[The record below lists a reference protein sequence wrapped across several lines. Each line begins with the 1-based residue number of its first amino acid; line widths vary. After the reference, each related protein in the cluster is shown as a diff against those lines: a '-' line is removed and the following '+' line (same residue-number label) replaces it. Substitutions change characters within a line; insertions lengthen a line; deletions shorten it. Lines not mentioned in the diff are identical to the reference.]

1 MELLKTIK
9 VNEVVDNLTGSVMD
23 GTINPLEAIVRLK
36 KLEEI
41 VKLAKVRI
49 SGAVIDEA
57 AKYGKTFT
65 YLDAEITNK
74 SSAGRYDYSN
84 IPEIVAK
91 EIELK
96 AIKDKHKAALKVDV
110 IDLDTG
116 ELIAA
121 PIYKG
126 GKEIISIK
134 LNKMAYLVNIQNELK
149 APKNE
154 YNSFGKYNYRSAEGI
169 LEALKPLLLKY
180 GCYLTITEKTEEK
193 AGYLV
198 LTSKATISDGE
209 NSIFVEAEA
218 GINPERKGM
227 DIAQSFGSS
236 SSYAKKYALGNLF
249 LLDDTKDADSNKVNE
264 PAAKIKPKMSTDIY
278 NAMLEYIN
286 TGKSAAVSSK
296 MSNYNMSKKQEDTL
310 TRMIKENTK

>member
-1 MELLKTIK
+1 MK
-9 VNEVVDNLTGSVMD
+9 
-23 GTINPLEAIVRLK
+23 
-36 KLEEI
+36 
-41 VKLAKVRI
+41 
-49 SGAVIDEA
+49 
-57 AKYGKTFT
+57 
-65 YLDAEITNK
+65 
-74 SSAGRYDYSN
+74 
-84 IPEIVAK
+84 
-91 EIELK
+91 
-96 AIKDKHKAALKVDV
+96 
-110 IDLDTG
+110 
-116 ELIAA
+116 
-121 PIYKG
+121 
-126 GKEIISIK
+126 K

-227 DIAQSFGSS
+227 DIAQRFGSS

>member
-1 MELLKTIK
+1 MEK
-9 VNEVVDNLTGSVMD
+9 
-23 GTINPLEAIVRLK
+23 LK
-36 KLEEI
+36 K
-41 VKLAKVRI
+41 V
-49 SGAVIDEA
+49 
-57 AKYGKTFT
+57 
-65 YLDAEITNK
+65 
-74 SSAGRYDYSN
+74 DY
-84 IPEIVAK
+84 
-91 EIELK
+91 
-96 AIKDKHKAALKVDV
+96 
-110 IDLDTG
+110 
-116 ELIAA
+116 LIA
-121 PIYKG
+121 
-126 GKEIISIK
+126 
-134 LNKMAYLVNIQNELK
+134 IQSELK

-154 YNSFGKYNYRSAEGI
+154 FNSFGKYNYRSAESI

-286 TGKSAAVSSK
+286 TGKSAAVTSK
-296 MSNYNMSKKQEDTL
+296 MVNYSMTKKQENTI
-310 TRMIKENTK
+310 TRMINLQIKQ